1 LRLSITSYSERIFHM
16 RRRKCRKPSRTIS
29 TGRQGLPLSNWKQS
43 TPERLGFLL
52 ACNASRATND

>member
-52 ACNASRATND
+52 ACKRI

>member
-1 LRLSITSYSERIFHM
+1 
-16 RRRKCRKPSRTIS
+16 
-29 TGRQGLPLSNWKQS
+29 LSNWKQS